1 MMTDMQTNT
10 QTLTT
15 QRRACVRACVIIII
29 KSAATKKL
37 DKDVVK
43 THVSCSED
51 NGTDL

>member
-1 MMTDMQTNT
+1 MGGWV
-10 QTLTT
+10 
-15 QRRACVRACVIIII
+15 RACVCVIIII

-37 DKDVVK
+37 DNDVVK